1 GLAWQARN
9 VRKVSW
15 LGRITHIND
24 RGAAVFG
31 LSGQSVH
38 GLWHVYRSTVMPD
51 IGDVA
56 VALMMDRR
64 LVSATGVQIVVSDES
79 HISCFRRIADL
90 GRLCQHGEHQE
101 HQSCTDARRHGTCA
115 VYNDERIITRPPRRR
130 ASKLRTEHLTAVV
143 LMSVQRRSVRAADLL
158 PP

>member
-1 GLAWQARN
+1 MRRTRQPSTPDTRCRCRTPTSSYVYPSDLARSWSPEWAWPDRSRPTFMSTAAEDAQHIGLARIGFGQRLSVANAHHLGAALLVLAWQARN

-38 GLWHVYRSTVMPD
+38 RLWHVYRSTVMPD

-56 VALMMDRR
+56 VALM
-64 LVSATGVQIVVSDES
+64 
-79 HISCFRRIADL
+79 
-90 GRLCQHGEHQE
+90 
-101 HQSCTDARRHGTCA
+101 
-115 VYNDERIITRPPRRR
+115 
-130 ASKLRTEHLTAVV
+130 
-143 LMSVQRRSVRAADLL
+143 
-158 PP
+158 